1 MSRKVIIYNT
11 IGDNFKEI
19 YTDARTWGAL
29 TDEFNTHGVTW
40 KGMKAV
46 DGETQHSFESSEA
59 ILPEGEFS
67 LFLMHDKVKS
77 GYSDGDDD
85 LIDEYDGITWD
96 EEPWDN
102 DYNNPEDFSFRTRN
116 DLMMARAKKA
126 SHYLNKVMD
135 FISNERSN
143 KTAAPR
149 KENSLVNTMRE
160 QAEKL
165 RKNLGNIND

>member
-19 YTDARTWGAL
+19 YSSARTWGAL
-29 TDEFNTHGVTW
+29 TEEFTSQNITW

-59 ILPEGEFS
+59 VLPEGEFS

-77 GYSDGDDD
+77 GFTDEDDD
-85 LIDEYDGITWD
+85 LIDEYDGISWR
-96 EEPWDN
+96 EENWESEYAN
-102 DYNNPEDFSFRTRN
+102 VEDFTFKTRN

-126 SHYLNKVMD
+126 SYYLNKVME
-135 FISNERSN
+135 FISNERLS
-143 KTAAPR
+143 KTSPK
-149 KENSLVNTMRE
+149 KENSLVNTMRD
-160 QAEKL
+160 QAERL